1 MDKNHF
7 IAGVCEKY
15 DPRLLKNRLNIEGNV
30 ISVLWKDPLLLDDNE
45 SLTEGD
51 FCTKDGRLLFGI
63 AKTLRSK
70 GIGSFDEVVVN
81 TYLDKDTL
89 EKLDDVGGYGSVSK
103 LVDIANF
110 LLKILLYHSF
120 HFYRIQ
126 RNIQCLKCCQQID
139 RRNIAI
145 FTI

>member
-103 LVDIANF
+103 LVDIAN
-110 LLKILLYHSF
+110 LSNALAAES
-120 HFYRIQ
+120 
-126 RNIQCLKCCQQID
+126 
-139 RRNIAI
+139 A
-145 FTI
+145 